1 MLARHEG
8 QPATCLKAR
17 VDLCITRITTWLW
30 AYRTSAGATINEH
43 AKTGQKF
50 GRDEWNATIGLI
62 DLLELASSKEY
73 SLQCQ
78 PVLFKLLQGLGI
90 IKYSL
95 TSYLGHEWLSG
106 VQIVVFWEQERR
118 DEREIWRNPCLEG
131 WGARMFVEG
140 LWHCVRQCRGLVQSP
155 MQYPRRSYKQK

>member
-30 AYRTSAGATINEH
+30 AYRTSAGATVNEH

-95 TSYLGHEWLSG
+95 TSFLGHE
-106 VQIVVFWEQERR
+106 
-118 DEREIWRNPCLEG
+118 
-131 WGARMFVEG
+131 
-140 LWHCVRQCRGLVQSP
+140 
-155 MQYPRRSYKQK
+155 